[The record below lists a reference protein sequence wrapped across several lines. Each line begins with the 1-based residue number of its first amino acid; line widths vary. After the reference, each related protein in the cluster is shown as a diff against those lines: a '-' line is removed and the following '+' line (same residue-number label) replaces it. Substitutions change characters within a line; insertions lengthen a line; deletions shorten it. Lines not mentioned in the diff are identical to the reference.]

1 MVLFEQNPHDGDAV
15 THIFRLVHTLK
26 GTCGFL
32 GLERLQSIAHAAE
45 TLIDTLRD
53 GAPPTPIAVSLLLQ
67 AMDRIKQL
75 VAGIAE
81 LQREPQGDDQDITGK
96 IKSYLRGEA
105 SGEDGRPNK
114 PKPAPALPSR
124 PPRPQ
129 RRTKAKRTK
138 ATGQAECQKPPALA
152 PSEGTGTEPAFHASA
167 SGLGKEPEQTPARER
182 TPDTIRIS
190 VAAIQQIM
198 DLVSELVL
206 TRNQIIELSRQH
218 NIPQVKT
225 PLERLSTV
233 TTALQDAVMRARMQ
247 PMSRLFASIPRLVRE
262 LSVELQRKYN
272 LVIEGA
278 DTELDR
284 QLIETIRDPIMH
296 LIRNCADH
304 GIESPQDRA
313 AAGKPETGE
322 ISIAAYYRVG
332 PSPYRGGR

>member
-1 MVLFEQNPHDGDAV
+1 MDELLSDFLSETTEHIEGIESYLVLFEQNPRDSDAV
-15 THIFRLVHTLK
+15 THIFRLVHTMK

-32 GLERLQSIAHAAE
+32 GLERLQNIAHAAE

-53 GAPPTPIAVSLLLQ
+53 GAHPTPLAVSLLLQ

-75 VAGIAE
+75 VAGVAE

-96 IKSYLRGEA
+96 INSYLRGKT
-105 SGEDGRPNK
+105 SGEDCCPSE

-124 PPRPQ
+124 PPGRQP
-129 RRTKAKRTK
+129 RTKAKRTK
-138 ATGQAECQKPPALA
+138 GTGQAVSADSHATAASKGLGAEPA
-152 PSEGTGTEPAFHASA
+152 PSLSA
-167 SGLGKEPEQTPARER
+167 RRPGKEPEQTPAKER

-206 TRNQIIELSRQH
+206 TRNQIIELSRLH

-225 PLERLSTV
+225 PLETLSTV

-262 LSVELQRKYN
+262 LSVELQKKYN

-278 DTELDR
+278 DTYS
-284 QLIETIRDPIMH
+284 T
-296 LIRNCADH
+296 A
-304 GIESPQDRA
+304 S
-313 AAGKPETGE
+313 
-322 ISIAAYYRVG
+322 
-332 PSPYRGGR
+332 